1 MSDCVFCKIISGEY
15 SSSKIYE
22 DDSLLAFMDIQP
34 VNAGHLLIVPK
45 KHVELMADLDEETS
59 AKMMVLANR
68 VNNALRLS
76 GVNLEAVN
84 YFLADGESAGQE
96 VFHTHLHLIPR
107 FKNDGFGL
115 TFPEGYRVNLPARE
129 ELDSI
134 ASMVKAALK

>member
-1 MSDCVFCKIISGEY
+1 MSDCAFCKVISGEY

-59 AKMMVLANR
+59 AKMMVLAKR
-68 VNNALRLS
+68 INNALRLS
-76 GVNLEAVN
+76 GLKLEAVN

-115 TFPEGYRVNLPARE
+115 TFPEDYVNLPEKE

-134 ASMVKAALK
+134 ALMVKSALK